1 MGTVN
6 IDNYHQEYIQRQQD
20 MYSFLGMYSVFTVF
34 YLILVFIVLYQM
46 LEEEE
51 YEANRSLEIFRALG
65 MEEEFIRKKKKIEIG
80 VMGILAVLG
89 SGIVAFGALLL
100 SCSELF
106 GLWVVKGASPVSFS
120 RGDLCLLNYR
130 NRSFVKTNRTRAGT
144 EYSKIIITIFSSSIL
159 VRNFI
164 CIENFHFFFQF
175 FIDNR

>member
-100 SCSELF
+100 SRPAPF
-106 GLWVVKGASPVSFS
+106 GF
-120 RGDLCLLNYR
+120 
-130 NRSFVKTNRTRAGT
+130 
-144 EYSKIIITIFSSSIL
+144 
-159 VRNFI
+159 
-164 CIENFHFFFQF
+164 
-175 FIDNR
+175 